1 MRENSELVI
10 WKEKEQKLGVMVEN
24 MKVTSRMV
32 RKMVKV
38 LSYGL
43 MAINILEVG
52 NQINNMVWVF
62 IMILKLSKRSRV
74 NGLMAKDINGL
85 IEII

>member
-62 IMILKLSKRSRV
+62 IMILKLSKRNRV
-74 NGLMAKDINGL
+74 SGLMARDINGL